1 MFTKIISNIE
11 RKPAIMAIIEINSDK
26 NMHTFIPFFIKGE
39 SEFLFKEEKY
49 MVPKQK
55 DTPNIKHIK

>member
-1 MFTKIISNIE
+1 
-11 RKPAIMAIIEINSDK
+11 MAIIEINSDK

-39 SEFLFKEEKY
+39 REFLFKEEKY
-49 MVPKQK
+49 MVPKQN